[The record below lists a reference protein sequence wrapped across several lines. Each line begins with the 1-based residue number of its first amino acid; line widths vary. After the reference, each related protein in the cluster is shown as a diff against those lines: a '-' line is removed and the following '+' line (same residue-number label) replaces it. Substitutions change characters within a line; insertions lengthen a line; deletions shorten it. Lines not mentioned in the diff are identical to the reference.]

1 MVITTEQFEQLAKVI
16 MKSQNVPESVAI
28 HIKGNPEFIADDELM
43 KVADKI
49 LVEAIERLT
58 KVHSG

>member
-16 MKSQNVPESVAI
+16 MKSQNVPASVAI
-28 HIKGNPEFIADDELM
+28 HIKGNPEFIPDDELM
-43 KVADKI
+43 KVADQV
-49 LVEAIERLT
+49 LEQAIERLT

>member
-16 MKSQNVPESVAI
+16 MNSQNVPASVAI
-28 HIKGNPEFIADDELM
+28 HIKGNPEFISDDELM